1 MATGTMR
8 AVVCRKLG
16 DPTLPMSDTSPI
28 YIDEKHPKPKIS
40 TPTSVIVRVVASS
53 VNFATGLQ
61 IQGKYQEKTALPY
74 VPGEDFSGTVLAV
87 GDRVTTVKPGDA
99 VCGVAVGGAY
109 AEELMVD
116 ASDLYKVPNGCD
128 LLQAGGLPIAFG
140 TSHIGLVHRANL
152 QAGQVLLVL
161 GAAGGVGSSAVQI
174 GKLLGAVVIGVA
186 RGQEKAELLRT
197 LGADL
202 VVDPTDGGLINTV
215 KAFLKSRKLRGVDVL
230 YDPVGG
236 KLFKD
241 SMKLLSWGAKI
252 LVIGFTSGE
261 IPSIPANILL
271 VKNLTVHGLYW
282 GSYKT
287 FNPKVMQDSM
297 QGLLE
302 MLTNGSLRVH
312 ISHTFSLNEANK
324 AFAMVSQRE
333 VRGKVIILPGGTSE
347 SPKSRL

>member
-16 DPTLPMSDTSPI
+16 DPTLPMSETSPL
-28 YIDEKHPKPKIS
+28 YVDEAHPKP
-40 TPTSVIVRVVASS
+40 SVSSPASVVVRVVASS

-61 IQGKYQEKTALPY
+61 VEGKYQEKPPLPY
-74 VPGEDFSGTVLAV
+74 VPGEDFSGRVVAV
-87 GDRVTTVKPGDA
+87 GDKVARVKVGDA
-99 VCGVAVGGAY
+99 VCGVATGGAF
-109 AEELMVD
+109 AEELVVD
-116 ASDLYKVPNGCD
+116 ESSVYKVPEGCD

-140 TSHIGLVHRANL
+140 TSHVALVHRANL
-152 QAGQVLLVL
+152 QPGQVLLVL
-161 GAAGGVGSSAVQI
+161 GAGGGVGASAVQI

-202 VVDPTDGGLINTV
+202 VVDPSDGGLINSV

-241 SMKLLSWGAKI
+241 SMKLLAWGAQI
-252 LVIGFTSGE
+252 LVIGFASGD
-261 IPSIPANILL
+261 IPTIPANILL
-271 VKNLTVHGLYW
+271 VKNLTAHGLYW

-297 QGLLE
+297 QELLE

-312 ISHTFSLNEANK
+312 ISHKFSLHEANR
-324 AFAMVSQRE
+324 AFAMVRQRE
-333 VRGKVIILPGGTSE
+333 VRGKVIILPSE
-347 SPKSRL
+347 SPKSKL